1 MIRFLRMTLSLA
13 ILALAGNVLVAPL
26 LALGAIAPD
35 FSLIALVILALSEGA
50 FAGTLGGFALG
61 LVADSAIP
69 NLLGLNAFCK
79 SLAGFLVGRARSRLV
94 IGMPLVEG
102 SLVALMAL
110 GHDVLYL
117 IGQSWFAEGAF
128 FRPLITVV
136 VPSALYTGL
145 VSVPLIR
152 LADALRLLRRE
163 E

>member
-1 MIRFLRMTLSLA
+1 MSRFLRTTLILA
-13 ILALAGNVLVAPL
+13 VLALAGNVLLAPL
-26 LALGAIAPD
+26 MAVGEIAPD
-35 FSLIALVILALSEGA
+35 FVLIALVILALGEGA

-61 LVADSAIP
+61 LVSDTAIP

-79 SLAGFLVGRARSRLV
+79 ALAGYLVGRSRSRLV
-94 IGMPLVEG
+94 IGLPLVEG
-102 SLVALMAL
+102 SLVAATAL

-117 IGQSWFAEGAF
+117 IGQSWLSEGAF
-128 FRPLITVV
+128 FRPLFTVV

-152 LADALRLLRRE
+152 MADFLRLLRRE